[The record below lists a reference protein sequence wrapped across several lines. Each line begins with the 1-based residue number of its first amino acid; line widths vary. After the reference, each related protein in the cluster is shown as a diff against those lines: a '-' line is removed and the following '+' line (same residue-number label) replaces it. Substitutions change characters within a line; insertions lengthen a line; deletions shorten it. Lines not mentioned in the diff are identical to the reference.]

1 MNLIP
6 KKKQNELQGIIE
18 QRLGNKL
25 GLMQVRQNKIKE
37 PSISLGLYINK
48 IMDKEVDKMK
58 PNEILECLFK
68 GITREEIIEFCDE
81 LKEHL
86 LVEFKKEN

>member
-1 MNLIP
+1 
-6 KKKQNELQGIIE
+6 
-18 QRLGNKL
+18 
-25 GLMQVRQNKIKE
+25 
-37 PSISLGLYINK
+37 
-48 IMDKEVDKMK
+48 MK